1 MDLPPSRE
9 PSPSYEPVKIASIS
23 LYSNRTHFR
32 ATDKSFFDSSQ
43 LKLYHAFVTGVSLG
57 EICKKVTQYLL
68 TRTHTHTPH
77 TCTHTPTNTHTLL
90 YTHTHTNTHTN
101 TYGSTLK
108 IIDTWHKSGRDIKSE
123 ASHNVHEYEMKALSQ
138 VITF

>member
-57 EICKKVTQYLL
+57 EICKKVTQYLQ

-77 TCTHTPTNTHTLL
+77 TCTHTHTHLHIHTHTLL
-90 YTHTHTNTHTN
+90 YTHTHTQTLTQTPMEAHSKLKTHGIKVAEIPN
-101 TYGSTLK
+101 PSHR
-108 IIDTWHKSGRDIKSE
+108 IIYINMSW
-123 ASHNVHEYEMKALSQ
+123 Q
-138 VITF
+138 